1 MMDALWPL
9 GYLPGMALSSVIR
22 SNLGFMPT
30 FGFGMAT
37 ALLAMLYSIFFL
49 KDSRVLRAKRLQREQ
64 DKVDAKLRLPNAL
77 TMESITE
84 EQPPPPYETL
94 DQPKTEGACQVFTS
108 FFDIRNLKLGVEAVL
123 RKREGNKRAKI
134 LLIIALFQLSMLS
147 SFGQHAV
154 LYLYFRRQLA
164 WTHKEYTLY
173 STIGGLVGGVS
184 QATVIPFLASRLR
197 WRDTSIMAFGVC
209 SFIVNLMFSVYG
221 RANWVLYTGLFFG
234 THYWCTASMCRSQL
248 SKIVGAYDVG
258 KLYSTLAFTQA
269 LMPLAGM
276 PFFGFLYRATVE
288 THPALFLWVATAIAM
303 LELVFIGVIA
313 RMDREKR
320 RDIAALD
327 TSREK

>member
-30 FGFGMAT
+30 FAFGMMT
-37 ALLAMLYSIFFL
+37 ALLAMLYSIFLL
-49 KDSRVLRAKRLQREQ
+49 KDSRVLRAKRLQKEQ
-64 DKVDAKLRLPNAL
+64 GKVNAQSPNAL
-77 TMESITE
+77 TLEPISE

-94 DQPKTEGACQVFTS
+94 DQPKNEGLCQVCTS
-108 FFDIRNLKLGVEAVL
+108 FFDIRNLKLGINAVFK
-123 RKREGNKRAKI
+123 KREGNKRAKI
-134 LLIIALFQLSMLS
+134 MLIIALFQLSMLS

-184 QATVIPFLASRLR
+184 QTTVIPFLTSKLQ
-197 WRDTSIMAFGVC
+197 WRDSSIMAFGVC
-209 SFIVNLMFSVYG
+209 SFIVNMMFSVFA
-221 RANWVLYTGLFFG
+221 RANWVLYTGLLFG
-234 THYWCTASMCRSQL
+234 THYWCTGSMCRSQL

-276 PFFGFLYRATVE
+276 PLFGFMYRATVE
-288 THPALFLWVATAIAM
+288 TYPALFLWVATGVAV
-303 LELVFIGVIA
+303 LELAFIGMVA
-313 RMDREKR
+313 RLDGWKKQDSGEISLREK
-320 RDIAALD
+320 
-327 TSREK
+327 